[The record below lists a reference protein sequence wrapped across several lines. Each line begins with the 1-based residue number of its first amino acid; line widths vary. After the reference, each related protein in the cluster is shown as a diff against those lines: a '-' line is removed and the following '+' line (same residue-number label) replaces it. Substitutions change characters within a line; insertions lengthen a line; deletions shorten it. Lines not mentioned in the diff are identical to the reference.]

1 MVLNIWHWFS
11 LVYQNFFFKNNFG
24 ISMLN
29 LKVNQLCP
37 KLLFKF
43 IEESWK
49 SVMQTFVNLYLKKIT
64 VLHVTIRFS
73 FFLVANAFLLLSSL
87 FLHISLDIIGQ
98 IVLFCV
104 FILIT
109 EMNVKE
115 NVCVYIGCHSITTIF
130 SVAHDMT
137 L

>member
-1 MVLNIWHWFS
+1 MKVSYANIRQFI
-11 LVYQNFFFKNNFG
+11 LKKNNSVTCNNP
-24 ISMLN
+24 I
-29 LKVNQLCP
+29 
-37 KLLFKF
+37 F
-43 IEESWK
+43 I
-49 SVMQTFVNLYLKKIT
+49 
-64 VLHVTIRFS
+64 
-73 FFLVANAFLLLSSL
+73 FLVANAFLLLSSL
-87 FLHISLDIIGQ
+87 FLHIILDIIGQ